1 MGAEINLHL
10 DCRGV
15 KLVARIESGYKGREG
30 DAAALVLNTQKLHLF
45 DKETE
50 QAIAH

>member
-1 MGAEINLHL
+1 M
-10 DCRGV
+10 
-15 KLVARIESGYKGREG
+15 ARIESGYKGREG
-30 DAAALVLNTQKLHLF
+30 DPAALVLNTKKLHLF

>member
-1 MGAEINLHL
+1 MTTMRSPMVIASVWSWG
-10 DCRGV
+10 
-15 KLVARIESGYKGREG
+15 EG
-30 DAAALVLNTQKLHLF
+30 DPAALVLNTKKLHLF